1 MTPAFPV
8 YEVGSLSYSYFV
20 GTSRAP
26 RSCVIAVRITSG
38 AFARRP
44 RSDRSTSKVGA
55 LTASSSSV
63 EPTDAPVGGRHT
75 PTHAARLLNSTNDD
89 DDGVSP
95 RAGRVP
101 RERASPRG
109 RVASIGASRRS
120 LARGRTVHVS
130 TARAAPRGGDARR
143 PRRGRDRRRRPRRWR
158 VRAPRRLSRGDRRPR
173 RLRLRARVRPGRVRV
188 RRRRRR
194 RHDHVATRIRPRRR
208 RRPRSRPR
216 RRRRRRHHRRVVPP
230 SRASLRRRR
239 VRVRRPPRRARRRPR
254 GPPVDVQPP
263 RHSRVLARAAPRLL
277 QAHRRAHLASLGL
290 GRGSPLGCRRGT
302 RDGRR
307 QLASPRRCAQG
318 YRRRARPRVCQG
330 GPGRRHPPRS
340 VTPRVPRG
348 ASDAPGPGVSVR
360 IERGARVGSATVG
373 WAATGG
379 RLRGRERV

>member
-1 MTPAFPV
+1 MARSPPLV
-8 YEVGSLSYSYFV
+8 
-20 GTSRAP
+20 P
-26 RSCVIAVRITSG
+26 RSNRRMRPSAVATHRRTPHVSSTRPTTTTMASHLAPG
-38 AFARRP
+38 ASPASARRP
-44 RSDRSTSKVGA
+44 AD
-55 LTASSSSV
+55 
-63 EPTDAPVGGRHT
+63 
-75 PTHAARLLNSTNDD
+75 
-89 DDGVSP
+89 
-95 RAGRVP
+95 
-101 RERASPRG
+101 
-109 RVASIGASRRS
+109 ASRRS
-120 LARGRTVHVS
+120 
-130 TARAAPRGGDARR
+130 ARR
-143 PRRGRDRRRRPRRWR
+143 VVPSRVVGPSTSRPRATPARRRRPTTSPRPRPPPPTAPPTR
-158 VRAPRRLSRGDRRPR
+158 SRARRLSRGDRRPR

-194 RHDHVATRIRPRRR
+194 RHDHVATRIRPHRR

-239 VRVRRPPRRARRRPR
+239 VRVRRPPPRPSPSPRASRRRTTSPPLRVRARA
-254 GPPVDVQPP
+254 
-263 RHSRVLARAAPRLL
+263 SPRLP

-290 GRGSPLGCRRGT
+290 GRGPPLGCRRGT

-307 QLASPRRCAQG
+307 QLASPRRRAQG

-360 IERGARVGSATVG
+360 IERSARVGSATVG
-373 WAATGG
+373 RAATGG